1 MIHRWVFRSFLCFW
15 PFILYHKLVS
25 YSKHGTKK
33 MRFLLCSKHRRIRHF
48 DLNCFLY
55 DWLGTEIWCQCFIL
69 CSVHHVH
76 SMGMNRVEECQ
87 TIESISL
94 GPHVHHAQN
103 IAHTQKLCKKFND
116 MSPKTGIQMVNRIF
130 IWLKYSMCHL
140 NSRSCRLKLLF
151 SFYHVIF
158 CVQMGNWAIFCHM
171 IIPIIIFRS
180 WLG

>member
-1 MIHRWVFRSFLCFW
+1 MNSYLILTDKTFESMIHRWVFRSFLCFW
-15 PFILYHKLVS
+15 PFILYHKLVL

-55 DWLGTEIWCQCFIL
+55 DWLGTEIWCQCFIV

-94 GPHVHHAQN
+94 GPHVHHAHVYRT
-103 IAHTQKLCKKFND
+103 HTKTMQKIQRHVAKNGNLDGKSYIYMVKIFNVPSK
-116 MSPKTGIQMVNRIF
+116 SPFLPLEIV
-130 IWLKYSMCHL
+130 
-140 NSRSCRLKLLF
+140 
-151 SFYHVIF
+151 V
-158 CVQMGNWAIFCHM
+158 
-171 IIPIIIFRS
+171 
-180 WLG
+180 